1 MKQLVAGILAH
12 VDAGKTTL
20 SEGILYQA
28 GSIRKLGRV
37 DHKDAYLDTDAQ
49 ERSRGITIFSKPAQL
64 RFREMDLTLID
75 TPGHVD
81 FSAEMERT
89 LQVLDCAVLV
99 ISGTDGVQGHT
110 ETLWRL
116 LAHHRI
122 PTFVFVNKM
131 DLSGA
136 DRELRLLNL
145 KSRLSDSCID
155 FSGRTAESFYEELAL
170 CSEELLEEYM
180 ERGRQETSSIASAIK
195 KRLVFPVF
203 FGSALKLDGV
213 DRLLDGIEKYCP
225 ENEYPEEFGAKVYKI
240 GRDDQGKRLTWM
252 KITGGR
258 LCVRELLSS
267 EKNGTPAGGGQ
278 NRAENAERDG
288 LSGGSGGK
296 NRAENAGWNGLSGE
310 NSGQNRAENAE
321 RDGLSGES
329 SGENRAVNAGKDSLP
344 GRAGLRRSDGD
355 TVKEK
360 VDQIRIY
367 NGAKYRAVDCAPAG
381 TICAVTGLTHTCPG
395 QGFGAEPPSGPPLS
409 VPVMTWRLLLPE
421 GTDASV
427 MLKNLRLLE
436 EEEPLLH
443 IRWNAA
449 LQEIQVQLMG
459 EVQIEVLTELI
470 RERFGAV
477 VRFDQGSIMYRE
489 TISETVEGM
498 GHYEPLR
505 HYAEVHLLMEPGEPD
520 SGLVFAS
527 AVSVDELDGNWQRLI
542 LTHLEEREHP
552 GVLTGSPVTDMKI
565 TLAAGRGHIKHT
577 EGGDF
582 RQATYR
588 AVRHGLMR
596 AKSVLLEPYYEF
608 RLELPPENLGRAM
621 ADIERMC
628 GEFGPPEQEGE
639 YAVLSGSAPVSE
651 LQGYTSVL
659 TAYSHG
665 LGRIVCRLKG
675 YAPCHNAEQVIAA
688 AGYRAGA
695 DIDNPADS
703 VFCANGAGFTVPWQE
718 AENYMHIPPVYTGG
732 KGSGA
737 GLKTDVL
744 RKKQGAD
751 GEEEHPGD
759 GKSGDYLGRS
769 YAEDRELEEIFK
781 RTFGEVRRRT
791 PVGANSLG
799 RESAGRKKN
808 RKEDV
813 QLPAVPGTKTV
824 ESGALPKGHKGQ
836 EARVDRRLFPGNKS
850 SGELPEYLLVDG
862 YNVIFAWEELTELAR
877 ENLDSAR
884 QRLMDILCNYQGYV
898 RCRLILVFDA
908 YRVRGG
914 HGEVQKYHNIHVV
927 YTREAETA
935 DMYIEK
941 VSHELGR
948 KYHVTVATSDALEQL
963 IVIGQGAVRISSREL
978 KEEVEHVTRRRLEE
992 YTGRQQSGKNY
1003 PLRDALE
1010 RSAADGQEGRD

>member
-288 LSGGSGGK
+288 LSGGSGSK

-321 RDGLSGES
+321 RDGLSGG
-329 SGENRAVNAGKDSLP
+329 SGGKNRAVNAGKDSLP

-409 VPVMTWRLLLPE
+409 VPVMTWLANAAIFNLIAMLVSNKAHSAVVSILLAFGLLFLAIYIFQMLSQPE
-421 GTDASV
+421 MVEDWMMSAGDTEWTKRV
-427 MLKNLRLLE
+427 VKNLRYVSGWKRKFYEFLIDFLPSGQGIQLASFAE
-436 EEEPLLH
+436 AH
-443 IRWNAA
+443 AYRMAGCSVA
-449 LQEIQVQLMG
+449 LI
-459 EVQIEVLTELI
+459 
-470 RERFGAV
+470 
-477 VRFDQGSIMYRE
+477 
-489 TISETVEGM
+489 
-498 GHYEPLR
+498 
-505 HYAEVHLLMEPGEPD
+505 
-520 SGLVFAS
+520 
-527 AVSVDELDGNWQRLI
+527 AVSHI
-542 LTHLEEREHP
+542 A
-552 GVLTGSPVTDMKI
+552 GSRIFHNKN
-565 TLAAGRGHIKHT
+565 IK
-577 EGGDF
+577 
-582 RQATYR
+582 
-588 AVRHGLMR
+588 
-596 AKSVLLEPYYEF
+596 
-608 RLELPPENLGRAM
+608 
-621 ADIERMC
+621 
-628 GEFGPPEQEGE
+628 
-639 YAVLSGSAPVSE
+639 
-651 LQGYTSVL
+651 
-659 TAYSHG
+659 
-665 LGRIVCRLKG
+665 
-675 YAPCHNAEQVIAA
+675 
-688 AGYRAGA
+688 
-695 DIDNPADS
+695 
-703 VFCANGAGFTVPWQE
+703 
-718 AENYMHIPPVYTGG
+718 
-732 KGSGA
+732 
-737 GLKTDVL
+737 
-744 RKKQGAD
+744 
-751 GEEEHPGD
+751 
-759 GKSGDYLGRS
+759 
-769 YAEDRELEEIFK
+769 
-781 RTFGEVRRRT
+781 
-791 PVGANSLG
+791 
-799 RESAGRKKN
+799 
-808 RKEDV
+808 
-813 QLPAVPGTKTV
+813 
-824 ESGALPKGHKGQ
+824 
-836 EARVDRRLFPGNKS
+836 
-850 SGELPEYLLVDG
+850 
-862 YNVIFAWEELTELAR
+862 
-877 ENLDSAR
+877 
-884 QRLMDILCNYQGYV
+884 
-898 RCRLILVFDA
+898 
-908 YRVRGG
+908 
-914 HGEVQKYHNIHVV
+914 
-927 YTREAETA
+927 
-935 DMYIEK
+935 
-941 VSHELGR
+941 
-948 KYHVTVATSDALEQL
+948 
-963 IVIGQGAVRISSREL
+963 
-978 KEEVEHVTRRRLEE
+978 
-992 YTGRQQSGKNY
+992 
-1003 PLRDALE
+1003 
-1010 RSAADGQEGRD
+1010 